1 MDFPSNVVTN
11 IHSLHLNQI
20 RWTVYRLDEPDP
32 ANAFDADGEAPVPK
46 RSIGEIS
53 HALRRNGFLA
63 TASRE
68 VVGFW
73 NFDVTGSGPEPSDT
87 QQANIAKIIGHRGFK
102 FIKTGILTSQQLKS
116 MVRDTPTTRSPSNE
130 QRAHPESSQP
140 QSTFPHKTINDLV
153 PYIYRAFTL
162 ALSSSLLY
170 SLVSGGDWLPFGND
184 SCLRIYQNPTGW
196 ATMKSTAERLRL
208 DVRWSPSGIL
218 TIGSRLTPLPSFS
231 PLSDVLE
238 QGQGVDK
245 KSLHIGV
252 PVFVSPFG
260 ARCTLLGEESQILGK
275 AKADRRF
282 KTSTR
287 AWLESYG
294 IATKREVLWVCLQIR
309 WKSSP
314 NSIVLNGQAVC
325 QIWWPADLCFIKDT
339 GSKLRETNSIENIG
353 NGTFVNPLEEAEQWF
368 LGRKERDNVIE
379 ARRKEVD
386 ERKLHNNKPPND
398 EEDEL
403 EEDAADPLL
412 RANQYLSAQE
422 ASGIYPTPPDVL
434 GSNAQGSVAAQDT
447 PGASIPGGHPH
458 QAIVSSEATDG
469 RISDIDSRAPFA
481 EDESQDLFGDMDTD
495 MFDPNGLTEADFNF
509 FDEPN
514 EEVDRVAHDDCSQP
528 NVQNPGNAE
537 PDDRDRE
544 IGCIVSSD
552 GFDPEVTQ
560 LESQKGLNA
569 SEEDTSERHVSLP
582 LRTPPVLSDDSE
594 TVLYLSEKAD
604 GIEQPVGDLRAE
616 KLHRETVE
624 PQMPCHDGKRSSFGL
639 AALDNPRDSFS
650 QKYGCAGKYAA
661 SSPRAQNATR
671 PSKDSKDHNHEIPI
685 LGLLLDG
692 SEDSSEETDLTETD
706 HQSLTDWENDGVG
719 AGITGPANVD
729 MGSDEDLN
737 ITKKRKRE
745 LSVESNAPATPASV
759 PAFQETLDT
768 STNLN
773 RCMEQWYFDYGA
785 SDDITGSSDDE
796 LVDTRYRYVGND
808 QVFIQIAQLVADQA
822 VLRNGVSHMPPDPM
836 DDDGPS
842 LSNPLRSEPASI
854 HEVLLKALPGVQQC
868 DLKSFSELDMDA
880 ATSASQKTTAL
891 HEDMGKRRQALLQ
904 ARAIKSPSELM
915 FETRVPYL
923 NIKRGQDALDIAPPA
938 LYFWEELGLAPWQ
951 QKRDVE
957 ALCIYPDNA
966 AIRGAASTFMTTLQ
980 NSYQSCK
987 FGSHQPSSGPRR
999 VQEGLLP
1006 VPITSRNPDVVLDS
1020 LGETCEAFAMT
1031 VEQLLMCYLSGM
1043 ELPLKEADGTN
1054 IVIYIVDPFNDEA
1067 MYPHICAA
1075 FLELFAAYASSA
1087 KKAGLTSTREIV
1099 LQIVPLSFLASS
1111 EFLTIPSPKA
1121 YTKLAFEVYSR
1132 CSPGPRSDGT
1142 LPTPFTSG
1150 SAIRLAKPIPKTV
1163 NFQLSSQTPG
1173 LLLSSDPCLH
1183 LAYSWDT
1190 DQQWLACAW
1199 IDNLGATRWNAT
1211 YCLGDPNP
1219 DYWAAFAET
1228 VKEVLATTR
1237 EMLQP
1242 VNILWKLHIVKDNSL
1257 RQRELEIWRL
1267 HSTSFSRQQ
1276 MSITI
1281 LSIDIDPPL
1290 SFLNGRTTVNVGLPT
1305 SPLDTTPAVFTPNE
1319 QMPTSD
1325 YPSPTVNPTPG
1336 RGARNP
1342 PVTPSATGFSDK
1354 DASARLIDIVSQTWA
1369 MISPTPGLDPYL
1381 PRQPQ
1386 ASVLASGYLFKR
1398 AGAEDN
1404 DRLVPLGVNVIAT
1417 NLTKAETGNGRTHTK
1432 MLTEILEM
1440 YSDLGMLARL
1450 RGLEEW
1456 RVGVLPWHVAAA
1468 RKAKK
1473 AVTRSM
1479 QWGQRKD

>member
-1 MDFPSNVVTN
+1 M
-11 IHSLHLNQI
+11 
-20 RWTVYRLDEPDP
+20 
-32 ANAFDADGEAPVPK
+32 A
-46 RSIGEIS
+46 
-53 HALRRNGFLA
+53 
-63 TASRE
+63 
-68 VVGFW
+68 
-73 NFDVTGSGPEPSDT
+73 
-87 QQANIAKIIGHRGFK
+87 
-102 FIKTGILTSQQLKS
+102 
-116 MVRDTPTTRSPSNE
+116 RDTPTTRSPSNE
-130 QRAHPESSQP
+130 QRAHLESSQP
-140 QSTFPHKTINDLV
+140 KSAFPHKTINDLV
-153 PYIYRAFTL
+153 PYIYRSFTL

-184 SCLRIYQNPTGW
+184 SCLRIYEDPTGW
-196 ATMKSTAERLRL
+196 ATMKSTAEQLRL

-218 TIGSRLTPLPSFS
+218 TIGSRLTTLSSFS
-231 PLSDVLE
+231 PLSDVFE

-245 KSLHIGV
+245 KSLHTGV
-252 PVFVSPFG
+252 RLFVSPFG
-260 ARCTLLGEESQILGK
+260 AHCTLLGEESQILGK

-294 IATKREVLWVCLQIR
+294 IVTKREVLWVRLQIR
-309 WKSSP
+309 WKGPP
-314 NSIVLNGQAVC
+314 NSIVLDGQAVC

-353 NGTFVNPLEEAEQWF
+353 NGTFVDPLEEAEQWF

-403 EEDAADPLL
+403 EEDVADPLL
-412 RANQYLSAQE
+412 RATQYLSAQE
-422 ASGIYPTPPDVL
+422 ASGIYPTPPDGL

-495 MFDPNGLTEADFNF
+495 MFDTNGLTEADFNF
-509 FDEPN
+509 FDEPK
-514 EEVDRVAHDDCSQP
+514 EEVDKVAHDDYSQT
-528 NVQNPGNAE
+528 NVQNPENTE

-544 IGCIVSSD
+544 IGGIVPSND
-552 GFDPEVTQ
+552 FAPEVTQ
-560 LESQKGLNA
+560 LESQKGLIA
-569 SEEDTSERHVSLP
+569 SEEDKLP
-582 LRTPPVLSDDSE
+582 
-594 TVLYLSEKAD
+594 
-604 GIEQPVGDLRAE
+604 
-616 KLHRETVE
+616 
-624 PQMPCHDGKRSSFGL
+624 PQIAYHDGKQSSVGL
-639 AALDNPRDSFS
+639 AALDNPRDGFS

-661 SSPRAQNATR
+661 SSPKAQNGTR
-671 PSKDSKDHNHEIPI
+671 PSEDRKDHKQEIPI

-719 AGITGPANVD
+719 AGIIGLAKVD

-737 ITKKRKRE
+737 TTKKRKRE

-759 PAFQETLDT
+759 PPFQEALDP
-768 STNLN
+768 STDLN

-785 SDDITGSSDDE
+785 SDDITGSSEDE

-836 DDDGPS
+836 DDDGPW
-842 LSNPLRSEPASI
+842 LSNPLRTKPASI
-854 HEVLLKALPGVQQC
+854 HEILLKVLPGVQQC
-868 DLKSFSELDMDA
+868 DLRSFSELDLDDA
-880 ATSASQKTTAL
+880 ISAPQKTTAL

-915 FETRVPYL
+915 IETRVPYL
-923 NIKRGQDALDIAPPA
+923 NVKRGQDALDIAPPA
-938 LYFWEELGLAPWQ
+938 LYFWEELGLAPSQ

-987 FGSHQPSSGPRR
+987 FGSHQPSSGPHK

-1006 VPITSRNPDVVLDS
+1006 VPITSSNPDVVLDS
-1020 LGETCEAFAMT
+1020 LGETCEAF
-1031 VEQLLMCYLSGM
+1031 GM

-1067 MYPHICAA
+1067 MSPYICAA

-1111 EFLTIPSPKA
+1111 EFLTIPPPKA

-1163 NFQLSSQTPG
+1163 NFQLSSQPPG
-1173 LLLSSDPCLH
+1173 VLLGSDPCLH

-1199 IDNLGATRWNAT
+1199 TDNLGARRWNAT

-1267 HSTSFSRQQ
+1267 HSTSLFRQQ

-1281 LSIDIDPPL
+1281 LSIDTDPPL
-1290 SFLNGRTTVNVGLPT
+1290 SFRNGQTTINVGLPT
-1305 SPLDTTPAVFTPNE
+1305 SPLDTTPAASTPNE

-1325 YPSPTVNPTPG
+1325 YPSPAINQTPG
-1336 RGARNP
+1336 RGARNAP
-1342 PVTPSATGFSDK
+1342 ITPSATGFSDK

-1369 MISPTPGLDPYL
+1369 ILSPTPGLDPYL
-1381 PRQPQ
+1381 PRQPH
-1386 ASVLASGYLFKR
+1386 ASVLASGYLLKR

-1404 DRLVPLGVNVIAT
+1404 DGLVPLGVNLIAT
-1417 NLTKAETGNGRTHTK
+1417 NLSKAEAGNGQTHAKT
-1432 MLTEILEM
+1432 LTEILEM

-1468 RKAKK
+1468 RKAKQ

-1479 QWGQRKD
+1479 RWGQRKD